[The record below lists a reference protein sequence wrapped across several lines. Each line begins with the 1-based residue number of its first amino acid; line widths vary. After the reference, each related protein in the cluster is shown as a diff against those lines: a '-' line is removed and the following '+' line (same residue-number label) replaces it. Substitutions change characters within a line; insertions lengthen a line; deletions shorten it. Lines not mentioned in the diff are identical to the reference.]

1 MAFSSR
7 NLLSLART
15 ALRVARH
22 LAPGPAKAPGPN
34 QSSGDTPGRRQPSGG
49 TPGNRQWSGN
59 AGRRQPSGDPARPGS
74 GQSST
79 ASSQPSPPRSPRG
92 SEYAGDYRGP
102 VTPVYAPKPDGDP
115 DPGEVVWAWVPYEDD
130 PSQGKDRP
138 VLLIGWKGS
147 NLLGLMLTTR
157 DRNNSRGSDPDYLD
171 IGTGAWDS
179 KGRPS
184 EVKLDRIVQLD
195 PADIRR
201 QGAVVERSVFERVAK
216 HLSELRG

>member
-7 NLLSLART
+7 NLLSLARS

-22 LAPGPAKAPGPN
+22 LAPGPAKTPRRNPAP
-34 QSSGDTPGRRQPSGG
+34 
-49 TPGNRQWSGN
+49 
-59 AGRRQPSGDPARPGS
+59 A
-74 GQSST
+74 ST
-79 ASSQPSPPRSPRG
+79 PRSPATPACTSRSSG
-92 SEYAGDYRGP
+92 HAGDVGRIR
-102 VTPVYAPKPDGDP
+102 PVYAPKPDGAP

-138 VLLIGWKGS
+138 VLLIGRSGS
-147 NLLGLMLTTR
+147 SLLGLMLTTR
-157 DRNNSRGSDPDYLD
+157 DRNNSRESGPDYLD

-184 EVKLDRIVQLD
+184 EVKLDRIITLD

-201 QGAVVERSVFERVAK
+201 QGAVVDRSVFDRVAQ
-216 HLSELRG
+216 HLSKRRG

>member
-22 LAPGPAKAPGPN
+22 LAPGPAKTPRPSQPVRDGSDARKSSSSRKPAGSATST
-34 QSSGDTPGRRQPSGG
+34 QSSPSRSQHGG
-49 TPGNRQWSGN
+49 GYP
-59 AGRRQPSGDPARPGS
+59 
-74 GQSST
+74 
-79 ASSQPSPPRSPRG
+79 
-92 SEYAGDYRGP
+92 GDYSGP
-102 VTPVYAPKPDGDP
+102 IKPVYAPKPDGAP

-138 VLLIGWKGS
+138 VLLIGRSGS
-147 NLLGLMLTTR
+147 SLLGLMLTTR
-157 DRNNSRGSDPDYLD
+157 DRNNSRVSDPDYLD

-184 EVKLDRIVQLD
+184 EVKLDRIIQLD

-216 HLSELRG
+216 HLSDRRA